1 MKTRII
7 DASDKDGL
15 DQAAQLIKAGDLV
28 VFPTETVYGLGAD
41 AFNVEAVK
49 KIFIAKGRPGDNP
62 LIIHLAK
69 SEDIY
74 DLAADLPQKARQLM
88 DAFWPGPL
96 TMVLKKAPCVPD
108 EVTSGLDTVA
118 LRVPDHPI
126 AKAFIERA
134 GCPIAAPSA
143 NRSGRPSPTETK
155 HVLED
160 LDGRVAAIITAS
172 DAEIG
177 LESTVIDMTCEP
189 PVVLRPGD
197 VTLAEL
203 RRVLGQVDLSP
214 ATMEETT
221 IEKAISPGMKYSHYS
236 PQGQLIVVKGS
247 PAEIKDKI
255 RRALRQAK
263 KSPMK
268 YGVLSRDETMANYQE
283 GIIISL
289 GSQDN
294 PREMAKN
301 LYSRLRTFDE
311 LGVEVIYAEDI
322 PMDNTT
328 LALINRL
335 YKAAAYTFL

>member
-1 MKTRII
+1 MKTKII
-7 DASDKDGL
+7 DGADKEGL
-15 DQAAQLIKAGDLV
+15 KEAADLIKAGEIV

-41 AFNVEAVK
+41 AFNDEAIK
-49 KIFIAKGRPGDNP
+49 KIFIAKGRPADNP

-69 SEDIY
+69 SDDLY
-74 DLAADLPQKARQLM
+74 DLVAEVPDKARQLM
-88 DAFWPGPL
+88 DTFWPGPL
-96 TMVLKKAPCVPD
+96 TMVLKKSQVVSD

-118 LRVPDHPI
+118 IRLPDHPI

-155 HVLED
+155 HVLDD
-160 LDGRVAAIITAS
+160 LDGRVAAIITSS

-177 LESTVIDMTCEP
+177 LESTVIDMTCDP

-197 VTLAEL
+197 VTLSEL
-203 RRVLGQVDLSP
+203 QRVLGDVLLSP
-214 ATMEETT
+214 ST
-221 IEKAISPGMKYSHYS
+221 INEVKVEKAVSPGMKYSHYS
-236 PQGQLIVVKGS
+236 PKGQLIVVKGS
-247 PAEIKDKI
+247 REEIKEKI

-263 KSPMK
+263 KNPMK
-268 YGVLSRDETMANYQE
+268 YGVLSRDETMSDYQE

-289 GSQDN
+289 GSQEN
-294 PREMAKN
+294 PKEMAKN

-322 PMDNTT
+322 PMDNRT

-335 YKAAAYTFL
+335 YKAAGYTFL